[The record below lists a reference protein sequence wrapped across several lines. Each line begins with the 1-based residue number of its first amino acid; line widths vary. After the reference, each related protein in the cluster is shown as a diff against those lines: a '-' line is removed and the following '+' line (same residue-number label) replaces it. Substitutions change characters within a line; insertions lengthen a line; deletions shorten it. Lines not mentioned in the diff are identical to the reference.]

1 MNKRKRFNEYLKVKK
16 TAPMQEND
24 IRQSADN
31 KIDEDFP
38 GYPDPPSKKEMIKP
52 VTKTEKKVA
61 ALNKKDGE
69 KRTKEENINEQDS
82 DGSGSAFDR
91 TEQVND

>member
-1 MNKRKRFNEYLKVKK
+1 MNKRKRFDNYLGAKK
-16 TAPMQEND
+16 TEPMQDKD
-24 IRQSADN
+24 IQRSPD
-31 KIDEDFP
+31 KKTTEDFP
-38 GYPDPPSKKEMIKP
+38 GYPDPPSKKEVIKP